1 MIFSCFF
8 VSVFGDGIFIDLWW
22 NMGPIWCQEACAGRF
37 ILTRFSSFFR
47 RVYFRL
53 FLCCFRS
60 YFDTLFVDLDCI
72 SCRFGLH
79 FGTLLAGLGFFPSVL
94 APGALPERSWK
105 PSTTPV
111 GFLMICCWI
120 LPSNS
125 MHMSYTLH
133 ATRWISDDLV
143 LDFHIEFSVYVIQ
156 FKNMYG
162 QSFFDSASM
171 PVLLRSAA
179 QRSALQL
186 LRSAVFQNNMFWVSW
201 VHKFIDLR

>member
-53 FLCCFRS
+53 FLCCFRL

-120 LPSNS
+120 FTSNS

-133 ATRWISDDLV
+133 ATRWISDDSV
-143 LDFHIEFSVYVIQ
+143 LDFHIEFSLLPLIATSFVLSHPVSVPSSSLI
-156 FKNMYG
+156 MYRWLYINCKFLV
-162 QSFFDSASM
+162 SI
-171 PVLLRSAA
+171 
-179 QRSALQL
+179 
-186 LRSAVFQNNMFWVSW
+186 AVVCNS
-201 VHKFIDLR
+201 